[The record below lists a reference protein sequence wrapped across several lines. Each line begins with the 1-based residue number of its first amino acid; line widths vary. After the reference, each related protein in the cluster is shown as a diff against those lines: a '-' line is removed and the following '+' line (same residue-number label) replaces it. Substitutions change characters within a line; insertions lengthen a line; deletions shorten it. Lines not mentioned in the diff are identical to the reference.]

1 MLTSINILKTI
12 DISNKIIY
20 TIGSGLYHLGGR
32 QQAPPLFYRIITIMH
47 LDVKCYR

>member
-1 MLTSINILKTI
+1 MLTSINITKTI

-20 TIGSGLYHLGGR
+20 TINGSFNYPGGR